1 MPKYTYDPATIEPKW
16 QAVWEERKTF
26 RTPSHPKE
34 WEGKP
39 KYYILDMFPY
49 PSGAGLHIGHPEGYT
64 ATDVIAR
71 MRRMQGYNVLH
82 PMGWDAFGLP
92 TERAAVRE
100 DIHPAVITKRNIDNF
115 RQQIKRIGF
124 SYDWGR
130 EINTASPDY
139 YKWTQWIFLK
149 LYEKGL
155 AYLAEVPVNWCPAL
169 GTVLANEEVKEG
181 KYVETGDPVERRLMR
196 QWMLKITVYAER
208 LLEDLDTVDW
218 PDGIKEMQRNWI
230 GKSEG
235 ADIEFVISNTDLS
248 FTVFTT
254 RPDTLFGATYC
265 VFAPEHP
272 FVEQI
277 TTGAQKGVVQA
288 YVTET
293 QSKSDL
299 QRTDLARE
307 KTGVFTGAY
316 AVNSANN
323 QSIPIWVADYVLISY
338 GTGAIMAVPGH
349 DERDHEFAREFSL
362 PIVEVV
368 AGGEKPIEVEAF
380 IGDGVNVNSG
390 FLNGLE
396 TEAAKQKMVNW
407 LEKEGKGAR
416 QVQYRLRD
424 WLFSRQRYWGE
435 PFPIVHLEDRTILTI
450 PENQLPVELPPIDEY
465 KPTPDGKPPLARAN
479 DSWLMV
485 ELPDGRKGVPE
496 MNTMPQWAGSCWYYL
511 RFIDPHNDEQAW
523 LPDAEKYWM
532 PVDLYVGGA
541 EHAVLHLLYAR
552 FWHKVLYDCG
562 FVSTKEPFQKLFNQ
576 GMILAYSY
584 QDDNGKY
591 YSPSEVEER
600 NGKWFVK
607 ATGLPVTTQVEKM
620 SKSRLNVINPDEVID
635 VYGGDALRLY
645 ELFIGPLSVSAP
657 WQMNG
662 ADGVYRFLQR
672 IWRLVV
678 DERTGELN
686 DKLTDASTDSD
697 PELWKVL
704 HQTIKGVTEDAES
717 IDKMNTAISQMMV
730 FINAA
735 TQAQTVSKET
745 MKTFLQLLAPYA
757 PHIAEEL
764 WDRLGETELIAHA
777 SWPTHDLEALKRE
790 EVTIVV
796 QVNGKLRSRIQLPV
810 DSSNE
815 EVEAAVLAD
824 ARIQKYIEGKPVR
837 KFIVVPN
844 RLANVVV

>member
-1 MPKYTYDPATIEPKW
+1 
-16 QAVWEERKTF
+16 
-26 RTPSHPKE
+26 
-34 WEGKP
+34 
-39 KYYILDMFPY
+39 
-49 PSGAGLHIGHPEGYT
+49 
-64 ATDVIAR
+64 
-71 MRRMQGYNVLH
+71 
-82 PMGWDAFGLP
+82 
-92 TERAAVRE
+92 
-100 DIHPAVITKRNIDNF
+100 
-115 RQQIKRIGF
+115 
-124 SYDWGR
+124 
-130 EINTASPDY
+130 
-139 YKWTQWIFLK
+139 
-149 LYEKGL
+149 
-155 AYLAEVPVNWCPAL
+155 
-169 GTVLANEEVKEG
+169 
-181 KYVETGDPVERRLMR
+181 
-196 QWMLKITVYAER
+196 
-208 LLEDLDTVDW
+208 
-218 PDGIKEMQRNWI
+218 
-230 GKSEG
+230 
-235 ADIEFVISNTDLS
+235 
-248 FTVFTT
+248 
-254 RPDTLFGATYC
+254 
-265 VFAPEHP
+265 
-272 FVEQI
+272 
-277 TTGAQKGVVQA
+277 
-288 YVTET
+288 
-293 QSKSDL
+293 
-299 QRTDLARE
+299 
-307 KTGVFTGAY
+307 
-316 AVNSANN
+316 
-323 QSIPIWVADYVLISY
+323 
-338 GTGAIMAVPGH
+338 
-349 DERDHEFAREFSL
+349 
-362 PIVEVV
+362 
-368 AGGEKPIEVEAF
+368 
-380 IGDGVNVNSG
+380 
-390 FLNGLE
+390 
-396 TEAAKQKMVNW
+396 
-407 LEKEGKGAR
+407 
-416 QVQYRLRD
+416 
-424 WLFSRQRYWGE
+424 
-435 PFPIVHLEDRTILTI
+435 
-450 PENQLPVELPPIDEY
+450 
-465 KPTPDGKPPLARAN
+465 
-479 DSWLMV
+479 
-485 ELPDGRKGVPE
+485 
-496 MNTMPQWAGSCWYYL
+496 
-511 RFIDPHNDEQAW
+511 
-523 LPDAEKYWM
+523 
-532 PVDLYVGGA
+532 
-541 EHAVLHLLYAR
+541 
-552 FWHKVLYDCG
+552 
-562 FVSTKEPFQKLFNQ
+562 
-576 GMILAYSY
+576 
-584 QDDNGKY
+584 
-591 YSPSEVEER
+591 VEER